1 MAEILQN
8 AIPYAAEFDAALPGI
23 APLGPDA
30 WIVKDE
36 VFAAQMAA
44 RDRLM
49 AHRAPLVHAECGAS
63 VAAKAEVLDAV
74 LTILKTRDGY
84 RVTQAAVTR
93 PDGVTIA
100 MQGDPLFVAAQLI
113 QEDLCLH
120 EKKGSEHV
128 LTAAVMCFPASW
140 TLAEKIGRP
149 LSAIHQTVARYD
161 ENLGKRVQRLFDGVQ
176 AGRPLW
182 RYNMLRYRSPAL
194 FHPRREAAPR
204 QSDNDFGGGDYLRS
218 EHQAVVRMP
227 DSQAVLFAI
236 HTYLVKDPQK

>member
-1 MAEILQN
+1 MVEILQN
-8 AIPYAAEFDAALPGI
+8 TIPYTAEFEAALPGI
-23 APLGPDA
+23 APLAPDA

-36 VFAAQMAA
+36 AFAAQMAA

-49 AHRAPLVHAECGAS
+49 AHRAPLVHADCGAN
-63 VAAKAEVLDAV
+63 VAAKAEVLDAI
-74 LTILKTRDGY
+74 LTILKSRDGY
-84 RVTQAAVTR
+84 RVTRAAVTR

-100 MQGDPLFVAAQLI
+100 LQGDPLFVAAQLI

-120 EKKGSEHV
+120 EKKGCEHV

-182 RYNMLRYRSPAL
+182 RYNMLRYRSPEL
-194 FHPRREAAPR
+194 FHPRPEAAPR
-204 QSDNDFGGGDYLRS
+204 QSDDDFGGGDYLRS

-236 HTYLVKDPQK
+236 HTYLIKDPQK